1 MLTKA
6 SIGNLDLGD
15 LSRSVDEALNQMAI
29 DVHERPSVDKPR
41 TITLKISITP
51 KLQETPDGF
60 QNYPEITYELKVSK
74 PANAV
79 TGLRGFIGVD
89 DATGEVQLMVNQH
102 MPDCEDDPRQTHIF
116 DLTQRKGT
124 A

>member
-15 LSRSVDEALNQMAI
+15 LSRSVDEALNQMAN
-29 DVHERPSVDKPR
+29 DVHERPSIDKPR
-41 TITLKISITP
+41 TVTLMISITP
-51 KLQETPDGF
+51 KLQDTETGRK
-60 QNYPEITYELKVSK
+60 NYPEITYELKVSK

-89 DATGEVQLMVNQH
+89 EGTGESVRRSISGCVSAV
-102 MPDCEDDPRQTHIF
+102 
-116 DLTQRKGT
+116 DL
-124 A
+124 